1 MRRTDGLTS
10 AYTDDKTSQ
19 MEPKAI
25 DLFSG
30 CGGIS
35 LGLQRAGFRVIA
47 AADNNRKYSATYV
60 KNFPS
65 VHFLHDSLAEINPK
79 DLMKTLG
86 LKPGDLDLLAGGP
99 PCQGF
104 SKNVPRSQRRADSQN
119 NKLIVTFLDYCD
131 TFRPKAVMME
141 NVAEMKSGFDE
152 AYTNQIRDR
161 LSKIGYKVHEGVFNA
176 ADYGVPQRRRR
187 AFFVATRNDLSNF
200 KFPATT
206 HGDGN
211 GIPPHLTIRDAISDL
226 PKLEDGE
233 GEPLLSYEKAAETA
247 FQKLMRKGSKK
258 LSNHKTRK
266 LKPLQSKRL
275 SCLKPGQ
282 GIKDLPSSIR
292 PKGGYSGA
300 YGRLTWEMTSPTITR
315 WVFHP
320 GSGRWGHPEQ
330 IRVLTTREAARI
342 QSFPDHFVFH
352 GTFTDMAGQIG
363 NAVPPL
369 LSEAVAR
376 AIKSALPGS

>member
-1 MRRTDGLTS
+1 MDL
-10 AYTDDKTSQ
+10 
-19 MEPKAI
+19 KAI

-35 LGLQRAGFRVIA
+35 LGLQRAGFKLIA
-47 AADNNRKYSATYV
+47 AADNNKKYSATYV

-65 VHFLHDSLAEINPK
+65 VHFLHDSLADINPK
-79 DLMKTLG
+79 ELMKILG
-86 LKPGDLDLLAGGP
+86 LKPGELDLLAGGP

-119 NKLIVTFLDYCD
+119 NKLIVTFLDYCE
-131 TFRPKAVMME
+131 TFRPKAIMME

-152 AYTNQIRDR
+152 TYTLQIRDR
-161 LSKIGYKVHEGVFNA
+161 LTKIGYHVHECVFNA
-176 ADYGVPQRRRR
+176 ADFGVPQKRRR
-187 AFFVATRNDLSNF
+187 AFFVAVNNKISGF
-200 KFPATT
+200 KFPTPT
-206 HGDGN
+206 HGEGCITGN
-211 GIPPHLTIRDAISDL
+211 YLTIRDAISDL
-226 PKLEDGE
+226 PILEDGE
-233 GEPLLSYEKAAETA
+233 GESLSPYTKSAVTA
-247 FQKLMRKGSKK
+247 FQKLMRKGAKH
-258 LSNHKTRK
+258 LTNHKTRK

-275 SCLKPGQ
+275 SSLKPGQ
-282 GIKDLPSSIR
+282 GIKDLPTNIR

-369 LSEAVAR
+369 LAEAVAK
-376 AIKSALPGS
+376 AIKSVLAPI